1 MGAILYVLVAVIAVV
16 VTLLIAVPI
25 TRKIAVENKVRQDAE
40 KVGTAVLQLIS
51 SV

>member
-25 TRKIAVENKVRQDAE
+25 TRKIAVENKVRQDA
-40 KVGTAVLQLIS
+40 
-51 SV
+51 